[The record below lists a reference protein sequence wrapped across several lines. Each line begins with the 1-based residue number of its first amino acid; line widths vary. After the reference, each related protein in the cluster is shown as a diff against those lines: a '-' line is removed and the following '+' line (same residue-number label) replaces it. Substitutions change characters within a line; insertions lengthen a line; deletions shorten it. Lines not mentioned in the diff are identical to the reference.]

1 MCSQEILKSTHQH
14 LQSWK
19 QISSASPSVQSPQKT
34 IWATNQSPLQRRRG
48 GGAIQLRGDSR
59 EGGLASSLLCQSL
72 IWTENNPLFWKRGA
86 QILDLKKQLGPNL
99 SWKSEAGAG
108 ILGAA
113 DVGGSGVSPNA
124 EPNAS

>member
-1 MCSQEILKSTHQH
+1 MGNKPIPPAEEER
-14 LQSWK
+14 W
-19 QISSASPSVQSPQKT
+19 
-34 IWATNQSPLQRRRG
+34 

-108 ILGAA
+108 LVEILGAA